1 MNISI
6 VIPVYNEVDSL
17 RELQREIIAALHDK
31 YDYELIFIDDGS
43 DDCSGVMMHDLAQEH
58 PATRVITLFRNYG
71 KAAALAVG
79 FQAAKGDVVITM
91 DSDLQDNPAEI
102 PGLVEVIESGWDLV
116 SGWKKKRH
124 DPISKR
130 WPSKI
135 FNFVVRVVSGVKI
148 HDFNCGLKA
157 YRGEVVKTIDIY
169 GGLHRFIPALAR
181 YKGFK
186 VTEQVVEHR
195 ARQHGKT
202 KYGLAR
208 YFHGLLDLIT
218 VVFIGRYFQRPMHFF
233 GVIGLLT
240 MGTGLAI
247 LGYLTYNWFT
257 GIWIGNRPIIFLGM
271 LLLIVGIQVFSLGLL
286 AEVFVQRRH
295 KEEQLVKSTYDGD

>member
-17 RELQREIIAALHDK
+17 RELQGEIMAALQGK
-31 YDYELIFIDDGS
+31 YDYEIIFIDDGS
-43 DDCSGVMMHDLAQEH
+43 DDGSNEMMHELVQEH
-58 PATRVITLFRNYG
+58 SSTRMISLFRNYG
-71 KAAALAVG
+71 KAAALSVG
-79 FQAAKGDVVITM
+79 FQAAKNDVVITM

-102 PGLVEVIESGWDLV
+102 PSLMELIEIGWDMV
-116 SGWKKKRH
+116 SGWKKRRH

-135 FNFVVRVVSGVKI
+135 FNFVVRIISGVKI

-157 YRGEVVKTIDIY
+157 YRNEVIKAVDVY
-169 GGLHRFIPALAR
+169 GGLHRYIPALAR
-181 YKGFK
+181 YKGYS
-186 VTEQVVEHR
+186 VTEKVVEHR
-195 ARQHGKT
+195 PRLHGKT

-218 VVFIGRYFQRPMHFF
+218 VVFVGRYFQRPMHFF
-233 GVIGLLT
+233 GVIGLVT
-240 MGTGLAI
+240 MGAGLGI
-247 LGYLTYNWFT
+247 LGYLTFNWFR
-257 GIWIGNRPIIFLGM
+257 GIWIGDRPIVFLGM
-271 LLLIVGIQVFSLGLL
+271 LLLITGIQVFSIGLL

-295 KEEQLVKSTYDGD
+295 REENLIKSTFSGD